1 MYTEILAIQ
10 YIIKCIHRSTYI
22 QHTQTIYYYASI
34 YCNTQFITY
43 YIHISCTVHLYTM
56 IKRQPSTLRRLVVF
70 IRRDPTSVS
79 PSSSISSASW
89 QKIHRNS
96 WDGFHL
102 TSLETIS
109 KHTQSY
115 RKPIKMISFY
125 VLERILIIH
134 IILIIHRV
142 TGQPPKNCLFGWD
155 RSGIFQRCNAQE
167 LDVVLDYSIRV
178 FPKIGRNPKMNG
190 ESHSLSP

>member
-142 TGQPPKNCLFGWD
+142 TGQPPQKLPFWVGSFWHFSALQRPRAGCGFRLLHTGVSKNRAEPQNEWWK
-155 RSGIFQRCNAQE
+155 S
-167 LDVVLDYSIRV
+167 
-178 FPKIGRNPKMNG
+178 
-190 ESHSLSP
+190 

>member
-10 YIIKCIHRSTYI
+10 YIKQCIHRSTYI
-22 QHTQTIYYYASI
+22 QHTQTIYI
-34 YCNTQFITY
+34 YIMHQYTVIHNLLRITFTY
-43 YIHISCTVHLYTM
+43 HVLYICVPWSKDNHQRCAGW
-56 IKRQPSTLRRLVVF
+56 LRC
-70 IRRDPTSVS
+70 RRPTSVS

-109 KHTQSY
+109 KHIQLY

-142 TGQPPKNCLFGWD
+142 TGQPPQKLRVGWD
-155 RSGIFQRCNAQE
+155 PSGIFQRCNAQE
-167 LDVVLDYSIRV
+167 LDVVLDYTPYGC
-178 FPKIGRNPKMNG
+178 FQK
-190 ESHSLSP
+190 

>member
-22 QHTQTIYYYASI
+22 QHTQTIYIHYASI

-43 YIHISCTVHLYTM
+43 YIHISCTVHLCTM
-56 IKRQPSTLRRLVVF
+56 IKRQPSTLRRLVALQASDLCF
-70 IRRDPTSVS
+70 SFELHLICILAKDPS
-79 PSSSISSASW
+79 
-89 QKIHRNS
+89 KL

-125 VLERILIIH
+125 VLKRILIIH

-142 TGQPPKNCLFGWD
+142 TGQPPQKLPFWVG
-155 RSGIFQRCNAQE
+155 
-167 LDVVLDYSIRV
+167 
-178 FPKIGRNPKMNG
+178 
-190 ESHSLSP
+190 SL